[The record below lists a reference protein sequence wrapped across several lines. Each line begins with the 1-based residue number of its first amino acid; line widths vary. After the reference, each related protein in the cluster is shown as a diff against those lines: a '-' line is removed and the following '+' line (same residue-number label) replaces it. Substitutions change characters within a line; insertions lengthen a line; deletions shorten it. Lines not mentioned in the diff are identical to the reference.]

1 MLSTLVQSIISGGE
15 LTATVFA
22 EITFA
27 ALICGLIIAGAYMI
41 KNKYS
46 RSFVITLVLLP
57 AIVELVIV
65 LVNGNI
71 GAGVAVAGAFSLVRF
86 RSAPGKGQEITSI
99 FLAMAVGLALG
110 MGYIG
115 IAVTFSVII
124 AGINLLLNVIG
135 FGGRENVERMLRIT
149 VPENLDYENR
159 FDDIFTKYLDSYDY
173 EEVKTVNMGSLYKI
187 SLKVVMK
194 NGASVKE
201 MMDEIRKRNGNLEIS
216 MGRPVTAQESL

>member
-1 MLSTLVQSIISGGE
+1 MLSTLVQSIITGGE

-201 MMDEIRKRNGNLEIS
+201 MMDEMRVSLD
-216 MGRPVTAQESL
+216 ESLQKLIDDGLCG

>member
-1 MLSTLVQSIISGGE
+1 MLSTLVQSIITGGE

-27 ALICGLIIAGAYMI
+27 ALMCGLIIAGAYMI

>member
-1 MLSTLVQSIISGGE
+1 MLSTLVQSIITGGE